1 MAAAN
6 TTAKLSYTIKCSGIS
21 GTQPIPTLTLKR
33 VLSNGTAV
41 NLTTTTSTSITFTL
55 QSPLPSD
62 TGVYVCIATNSLG
75 NDTRQLNLTV
85 QGESECAVN
94 ICMLAHVCACTL
106 VPLTHVCTCTLVP
119 LTHVCMYTS
128 TTNTCM
134 CMYTSTTHI
143 CVCAC
148 TLIPLTH
155 GRVDVHDYH

>member
-1 MAAAN
+1 MAVAN
-6 TTAKLSYTIKCSGIS
+6 TTAKLPYTIKCSVIS
-21 GTQPIPTLTLKR
+21 GTQPIPTLTLQR

-41 NLTTTTSTSITFTL
+41 ILTTTTSTSITFTL

-106 VPLTHVCTCTLVP
+106 VPLTHVCACTLVPLTHVCACTLVP
-119 LTHVCMYTS
+119 LTHVCMCTS
-128 TTNTCM
+128 TTNTC
-134 CMYTSTTHI
+134 
-143 CVCAC
+143 
-148 TLIPLTH
+148 
-155 GRVDVHDYH
+155 VH

>member
-6 TTAKLSYTIKCSGIS
+6 TTAKLPYTIKCSVTS
-21 GTQPIPTLTLKR
+21 GTQPIPTLTLQR

-94 ICMLAHVCACTL
+94 ICMLAHVCACTP

-119 LTHVCMYTS
+119 LAHVLVPLTHVYTS
-128 TTNTCM
+128 TTNTCVSHM
-134 CMYTSTTHI
+134 CVCMYTCTTNT
-143 CVCAC
+143 CV
-148 TLIPLTH
+148 H
-155 GRVDVHDYH
+155 VH